1 MKALVLEKNTVLK
14 FKDVPDPKIKDDECL
29 IAVKYAGICESDIA
43 RAFCNGAYFYPSI
56 MGHEVSGIVEKA
68 GNKVNRF
75 RKGDHVAVFP
85 LLPCFKC
92 GFCRKKLYAQC
103 IKYDYYGSRR
113 NGGFAQFLAVKEWNL
128 FKLPPKTPLEH
139 ASILEPVSVSVHAAR
154 KIDYDK
160 NDNVVILGAGLI
172 GLTMAL
178 YLKKVLKIHNI
189 FIVDRNDH
197 KLKLAQEIGA
207 KTLNSRSPNW
217 ESSLLKMAGG
227 KIAAIFEACGSE
239 ETYYK
244 SVKLV
249 SPHGNV
255 IWAGNIKG
263 DLLLDKK
270 TVSSIIR
277 REIHILGC
285 WNSSFSHSAADDW
298 SVSLKL
304 IRNNGPFFNR
314 IISHVVPLSSSAQ
327 MFKKLHT
334 RHLKSSGTER
344 FQKVLIKI

>member
-1 MKALVLEKNTVLK
+1 MKALVLKKNGVLK
-14 FKDVPDPKIKDDECL
+14 FKDVPESKIKDDECL
-29 IAVKYAGICESDIA
+29 IAVKYAGICDSDIA
-43 RAFCNGAYFYPSI
+43 RAYDNGAYFYPSI
-56 MGHEVSGIVEKA
+56 MGHEIAGIVKEA
-68 GNKVNRF
+68 GKRVKRS
-75 RKGDHVAVFP
+75 RKGDHIAVFP

-92 GFCRKKLYAQC
+92 EFCTKKRYAQC

-128 FKLPPKTPLEH
+128 FRLPPKTPLEH
-139 ASILEPVSVSVHAAR
+139 ASMLEPVSVAVHAAR

-160 NDNVVILGAGLI
+160 NDNVAILGAGLI
-172 GLTMAL
+172 GLTIAL
-178 YLKKVLKIHNI
+178 YLKKVIKLKNI
-189 FIVDRNDH
+189 FIVDRNEH
-197 KLKLAQEIGA
+197 KLKLAQEIGV
-207 KTLNSRSPNW
+207 KTLNSRSSNW
-217 ESSLLKMAGG
+217 ENSLLKMADG
-227 KIAAIFEACGSE
+227 KIANIFEACGST
-239 ETYYK
+239 ETYTS

-255 IWAGNIKG
+255 IWVGNIKG

-285 WNSSFSHSAADDW
+285 WNSSFSHSTADDW
-298 SVSLKL
+298 SVSHRL
-304 IRNNGPFFNR
+304 IRDHGPFFNK
-314 IISHVVPLSSSAQ
+314 IISHVVPLSSGAQ
-327 MFKKLHT
+327 IFKRLRT